1 MVSNVSWWLRS
12 LSLVPFRL
20 ISRCGCALAC
30 VAMMKLG
37 VCLHDFYAPLASPRV
52 LRLLLLPVQPRLTAF
67 VGGQQG
73 QKLVTAGVQA
83 QYEDPH
89 D

>member
-1 MVSNVSWWLRS
+1 MVATFVELAVFSPYFSLWLR
-12 LSLVPFRL
+12 LGM
-20 ISRCGCALAC
+20 RCYDEAG
-30 VAMMKLG
+30 G
-37 VCLHDFYAPLASPRV
+37 CLHDFYAPLASPRV